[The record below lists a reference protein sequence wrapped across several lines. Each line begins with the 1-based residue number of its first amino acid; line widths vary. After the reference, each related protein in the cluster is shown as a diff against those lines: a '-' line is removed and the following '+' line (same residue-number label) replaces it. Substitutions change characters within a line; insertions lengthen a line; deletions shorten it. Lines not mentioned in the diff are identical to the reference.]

1 MPAKDCGALLL
12 FVVVSFVSP
21 VGAQKTSSPYPVA
34 APLSQYLME
43 KDAEVAL
50 AESAAPV
57 AISGGAEVLVLG
69 REGCASAA
77 KGGNGFV
84 CLVEGG

>member
-1 MPAKDCGALLL
+1 
-12 FVVVSFVSP
+12 
-21 VGAQKTSSPYPVA
+21 
-34 APLSQYLME
+34 LSQYLME

-69 REGCASAA
+69 REGYASVA